1 MATARPSRW
10 RRSRATTRRRAC
22 RRGRPRSSRA
32 TSTGAIRSP
41 SQHVLSATGHRP
53 RSAGRRPHACSGSGS
68 GSEFGSEFGQQLDLG
83 LGRRLGLSLGPGLGL
98 DLGRSGSVS
107 SRLHATPKSA
117 ILISPQSESSRLA
130 HLMSRWTWG
139 LGAGESVTLAAPHGR
154 TAASLPH
161 EAPARVECAAQ
172 PAAWRL
178 GPRRPGQRAVAP
190 PRRALSTDCR
200 ALGLLG
206 PRGTLAARS
215 LLGLA
220 LGLERLAL
228 DFLVVQP
235 LLEEEVRVGVKVE
248 ARLLQAVF
256 VVLVLTR
263 VALHKPARPKS
274 GKLAAL
280 NTRRSASLRA
290 SSLSGMYP
298 RAPLGPRGPP

>member
-41 SQHVLSATGHRP
+41 CQHVLSATGHRP

-190 PRRALSTDCR
+190 PRRALSTAWWTMRQLACNQSSPRSVPAHTAAICASSSPVPWWRSTWCR
-200 ALGLLG
+200 LVLHSSRSRQGLPVG
-206 PRGTLAARS
+206 GEWDTLI
-215 LLGLA
+215 
-220 LGLERLAL
+220 
-228 DFLVVQP
+228 
-235 LLEEEVRVGVKVE
+235 
-248 ARLLQAVF
+248 LQA
-256 VVLVLTR
+256 
-263 VALHKPARPKS
+263 ALCGEA
-274 GKLAAL
+274 G
-280 NTRRSASLRA
+280 RA
-290 SSLSGMYP
+290 G
-298 RAPLGPRGPP
+298 R